1 MELLLSSCFQLL
13 SILQLDDTNAVSNMA
28 SEGSVDINL
37 RGVHQAL
44 NEDYKKS
51 GYHKG
56 HLAPVYQAGS
66 QSCADA
72 TFTLTN
78 AAPQDPFF
86 NNGKW
91 KSLERKIANDLV
103 KQCLNLEYSVFI
115 VTGVVPGTG
124 TLKNQNRVKVPS
136 HFWTAYCC
144 LDNNNKCQTSR
155 GYIGENKNKT
165 PLNMT
170 VKELETYLAT
180 LYEVRSFEVF
190 PTPAYIVEIDQ
201 YRAY

>member
-1 MELLLSSCFQLL
+1 
-13 SILQLDDTNAVSNMA
+13 
-28 SEGSVDINL
+28 VDIKL

-56 HLAPVYQAGS
+56 HLAPVYQAES

-78 AAPQDPFF
+78 AAPQNRSF
-86 NNGKW
+86 NSGQW
-91 KSLERKIANDLV
+91 RVLEEQMANDLV
-103 KQCLNLEYSVFI
+103 KQCLNVKYSVFI
-115 VTGVVPGTG
+115 VTGVVPGKKS
-124 TLKNQNRVKVPS
+124 LKNRVKVPS

-144 LDNNNKCQTSR
+144 LDNNNKCKISG
-155 GYIGENKNKT
+155 GYIGENKNET

-170 VKELETYLAT
+170 VKELETNLTT

-190 PTPAYIVEIDQ
+190 PTPAYMEIDQ
-201 YRAY
+201 YSEYY